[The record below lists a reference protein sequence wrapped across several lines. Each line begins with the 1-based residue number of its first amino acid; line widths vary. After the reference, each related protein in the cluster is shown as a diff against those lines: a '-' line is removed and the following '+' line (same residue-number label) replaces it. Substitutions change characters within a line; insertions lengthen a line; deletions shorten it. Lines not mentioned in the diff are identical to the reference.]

1 MPRRAGSGGARE
13 EETTSALARRPHC
26 LREDGLRCGC
36 CASARRRSDGA
47 AASWIHGMN
56 NSNWGMRTPQL
67 LTSLLLSSG
76 RGKLRRNRVCQ
87 AVYLVAVLGIT
98 IRLSRT
104 LHHHNSHIL
113 PLILLLL
120 SPSSV
125 ALSYSPGTI
134 VGPSSSGGV

>member
-26 LREDGLRCGC
+26 LCEDGLRRGC

-67 LTSLLLSSG
+67 LTPLLLSSG

-87 AVYLVAVLGIT
+87 AVYLVAVLGVT

-104 LHHHNSHIL
+104 LHGCTTMIPTSSPLSCCYCLHHL
-113 PLILLLL
+113 WPYPTLLER
-120 SPSSV
+120 
-125 ALSYSPGTI
+125 
-134 VGPSSSGGV
+134 